1 MTEQIDRQLI
11 SSKKKIIL
19 IIILIMYKKIGYR
32 YFKMYCKEKLFDRES
47 QKFMYFLDEK
57 LLSIYGL
64 QKHSPSNLHTFV
76 YTKNCYVSRQIIK
89 VCNSTAIVLFASQ
102 NFLHEWINV
111 RWRPEKLQSNN
122 CHLRD
127 DDRQAEPKL
136 HILSNNQGAHEG
148 INSIHL
154 SVENDSEVMSCY
166 YQ

>member
-1 MTEQIDRQLI
+1 MQRETFWQRIT
-11 SSKKKIIL
+11 KIHVLLGWKTALYIWL
-19 IIILIMYKKIGYR
+19 TKTQSFQPPHFCVHK
-32 YFKMYCKEKLFDRES
+32 
-47 QKFMYFLDEK
+47 K
-57 LLSIYGL
+57 LLRQS
-64 QKHSPSNLHTFV
+64 S
-76 YTKNCYVSRQIIK
+76 QIIK